1 MIYAF
6 LCDDEP
12 FYSESV
18 PHLKHWGILSEICLM
33 IPETGIMLF
42 MYYNLSPTDHY
53 YMKRM
58 LQKSHER
65 CCDERAKSRNRL

>member
-18 PHLKHWGILSEICLM
+18 PQLKHWGILSEICLM

-53 YMKRM
+53 YMKGV
-58 LQKSHER
+58 LQKCHER
-65 CCDERAKSRNRL
+65 

>member
-18 PHLKHWGILSEICLM
+18 QLKHLGILSEICLM

-42 MYYNLSPTDHY
+42 VYYNLSPTHHY
-53 YMKRM
+53 YMKGM
-58 LQKSHER
+58 LQKGHER
-65 CCDERAKSRNRL
+65 

>member
-12 FYSESV
+12 FYCESV
-18 PHLKHWGILSEICLM
+18 PQLKHWGILSEICLM

-53 YMKRM
+53 YMKGM
-58 LQKSHER
+58 LQKGHER
-65 CCDERAKSRNRL
+65 

>member
-18 PHLKHWGILSEICLM
+18 PQLKHWGILSDD
-33 IPETGIMLF
+33 TR
-42 MYYNLSPTDHY
+42 D
-53 YMKRM
+53 
-58 LQKSHER
+58 
-65 CCDERAKSRNRL
+65 RNNAIYVL